1 MNSLVRLCL
10 ALMLSGLT
18 PLVSAASDEQDPWEE
33 DNRAIFAF
41 NDAADTYVLRP
52 AARGYQA
59 ITPGPFRQGV
69 NNVFANVLE
78 VPKVFND
85 LLQGKFS
92 QAGKDSGRF
101 LINSTLGVAGLF
113 DVARHMGMPRTD
125 SEDFGQTLG
134 RWGVPDGPYLVLP
147 IFGPRTLRD
156 AAATPVDWVTDP
168 KTYIGHARTSYEV
181 KVLELVDTRA
191 RLLSLEQ
198 DIGSDKYTLFRD
210 IYLQRRDY
218 LVKDGEVEDSFG
230 SDVDDLDS
238 FDDF

>member
-10 ALMLSGLT
+10 ALLLSGFTTLT
-18 PLVSAASDEQDPWEE
+18 FASDEQDPWEE
-33 DNRAIFAF
+33 YNRAIFAF
-41 NDAADTYVLRP
+41 NDAADTYVLKP
-52 AARGYQA
+52 VARGYHT
-59 ITPGPFRQGV
+59 ITPGPVRQGV
-69 NNVFANVLE
+69 NNIFSNILE

-101 LINSTLGVAGLF
+101 VINSTLGVAGLF
-113 DVARHMGMPRTD
+113 DVAKHMGMPRTD

-134 RWGVPDGPYLVLP
+134 RWGVPEGPYLVLP

-156 AAATPVDWVTDP
+156 AAATPVDWITDP
-168 KTYIGHARTSYEV
+168 KTYIGHTQTSYEI
-181 KVLELVDTRA
+181 KVMELVDTRA
-191 RLLSLEQ
+191 SLLSLEQ

-218 LVKDGEVEDSFG
+218 LVKDGQVEDSFG
-230 SDVDDLDS
+230 SEVGDLDS